1 MMFSPVAVRNQPS
14 LLKAVLQFAVVLSFF
29 SAYLL
34 AIDLIDVPAVFLTV
48 FYKVF
53 SAFRF
58 IWKSISFFYF
68 GIGKASNF
76 GNDLPAPFRLLIGIF
91 SGPFSP
97 FSGYLYA
104 GELFVQVGTRAL
116 KRLTVFSLVFL
127 TLLAPEF
134 THFLTVATNL
144 ASFGIA
150 ISFVFSVVLQ
160 YGREHS
166 IMLVKVIARS
176 LFRGLNPD
184 HFRFVLE
191 AMDLTIDHLK
201 MIHRFVYRKD
211 DVVYV
216 LIDGLPRRFTRASLH
231 ARVDL
236 VAAISHRLARN
247 TWTDLFVRVLRFV
260 MFAFVMTGLGVL
272 GLLVSVGVFLGHSVV
287 KAVAATFIALGVAVV
302 SPDHLIDFI
311 VDGPLYL
318 LHLAVAFLPFG
329 LPDVRNAIA
338 IAAAFLDD
346 KRRKRLPHESGR
358 SKEFRAFRRKTLA
371 SLRLSIV
378 RFVSTLDSYRLPEG
392 IRAEYQAPS
401 VSTISASFDAMA
413 EAGWPV
419 DPNFRVTA
427 PIAAQSFGSKLWNSW
442 QFASSNFV
450 VPLRRL
456 MAATVFEMS
465 DFGFADPGYIHTA
478 TYTSEMAEMNS
489 ISRYFIIPPDVTLP
503 ENLDEDLWH
512 LVKSQFAYSVL
523 TDPVQIIRSWVKKY
537 NLGIGYTKSTKNGF
551 VRQMKRS
558 QAIASVGGLR
568 AFTDLWNRTLK
579 FAGTLTSLAP
589 VFTKFETLKPAK
601 ALAGLV
607 RTVVGSALPHHVFTT
622 LWNHAPNHNFK
633 PWETPMKVGMSLNGT
648 EFGKLWAT
656 LGKRKN
662 VFAGD
667 MKDFDSTVPPEIVRL
682 CASIR
687 KRGYEWHSNYVEI
700 ANMIDVAY
708 EQLITQPLAIRSTG
722 GIFASARGF
731 TTGHS
736 STSADNSL
744 ALVACYL
751 YAWRK
756 ATGRTAREFVQ
767 HNTLANFGDDHLLA
781 YDDYPGWNPK
791 VMAHWIAELGITLKN
806 EHPECPLTGLEG
818 KSFLAKYPIF
828 SSSERSRVIR
838 AGVLQP
844 PAVLTAHSRTRLIGK
859 IKGQTLQKDR
869 LVRYQRLI
877 SYMKLSAHQEDIYKA
892 LVKAATRLHDRH
904 GDRWRAEKRF
914 VPNIP
919 SYDTVLYDWYKTTDS
934 IDEPDTPLLEPDF
947 DEVFVYIGPSFWDTF
962 NYILSF
968 APEIASPRFANSS
981 WVRYVHKLGAKQ
993 FAWPTHLLKMM
1004 NPDASSLRGLT
1015 RVVDRCAY
1023 EFLTPEALDLE
1034 PRRFSKL
1041 DLLVRHWVF
1050 VAIRIVFI
1058 GKYRAPGVWRL
1069 IETFDRS
1076 LAELYFA
1083 YSGVVLSGAVTLDF
1097 HFTSNLLVFILG
1109 SLPPL
1114 FPDFEIGPPTPE
1126 FFGVGHL
1133 IASSI
1138 QRFWDL
1144 LQPSARVNFDL
1155 ARVAICA
1162 HRHGSL
1168 FVKAPTGVGKSTRLI
1183 GKIAEWTGRPV
1194 VVLEPRHVLV
1204 TGLVP
1209 YVSDLLAPTIVG
1221 GSTTGMSVPKGATI
1235 IYGTPQSLLMQPKY
1249 LNRAYVWVVDEAH
1262 IDEPM
1267 YLMAQRVLER
1277 LDIPMIKLSATP
1289 PASVDTIV
1297 ELEVATS
1304 YSVERV
1310 DLRLTTMNA
1319 YRTWIIDRTSS
1330 HVTGLRWLI
1339 FVPTL
1344 AMADELAPRLPGKV
1358 AFLNSKEAHVPD
1370 DAVFILSTRVADAG
1384 LTLPDVN
1391 VVITSDVDVTVTTDR
1406 KGDGDQFATVTRSIF
1421 HRVSDSTLL
1430 QRVGRTGRTSHGT
1443 AYVMHLERLTA
1454 HREIDDYNPTAYDH
1468 LLQTVE
1474 AVERFPEMVADLD
1487 PAARRLYEAMADD
1500 PKVTIARNEIST
1512 LIGARATYDDVLVKE
1527 FGPGIA
1533 LTDRPLR
1540 G

>member
-1 MMFSPVAVRNQPS
+1 MFSPVAVRNQPS
-14 LLKAVLQFAVVLSFF
+14 LFKAVLQFAVVLSFF
-29 SAYLL
+29 SLYLL
-34 AIDLIDVPAVFLTV
+34 AIDLVDVPSVLLTV
-48 FYKVF
+48 LYQFF
-53 SAFRF
+53 SVLRF
-58 IWKSISFFYF
+58 IWRLISYFYL
-68 GIGKASNF
+68 GYGKFSNI
-76 GNDLPAPFRLLIGIF
+76 GNDLNPGLRFVVGVL
-91 SGPFSP
+91 SGPYSP

-104 GELFVQVGTRAL
+104 SEQFVLVTTRVL
-116 KRLTVFSLVFL
+116 RRFVVFVLAFL
-127 TLLAPEF
+127 TLMAPEF
-134 THFLTVATNL
+134 THFLTVTTNL
-144 ASFGIA
+144 GSFLLVG
-150 ISFVFSVVLQ
+150 SFLFTLLLQ
-160 YGREHS
+160 YGR
-166 IMLVKVIARS
+166 
-176 LFRGLNPD
+176 D
-184 HFRFVLE
+184 HFLAIIRVVCSAFFFGVQPDTFRVSLE
-191 AMDLTIDHLK
+191 AMELSTDHLRA
-201 MIHRFVYRKD
+201 IHTFLYRGD
-211 DVVYV
+211 DVVYAV
-216 LIDGLPRRFTRASLH
+216 VDGLPRRFSRSPLVG
-231 ARVDL
+231 RVDL
-236 VAAISHRLARN
+236 IAAISHRLARN
-247 TWTDLFVRVLRFV
+247 TWTDLMVRCFRFV
-260 MFAFVMTGLGVL
+260 CFAAILTGI
-272 GLLVSVGVFLGHSVV
+272 GLLGILVSIGVFLGHSIV
-287 KAVAATFIALGVAVV
+287 KAVYSTFVALGMAVLL
-302 SPDHLIDFI
+302 PDTMVDLL
-311 VDGPLYL
+311 VDGPAYA
-318 LHLAVAFLPFG
+318 LHLLVAWLPFG
-329 LPDVRNAIA
+329 LPDLRNAIA
-338 IAAAFLDD
+338 IVAATFDE
-346 KRRKRLPHESGR
+346 KRRKRLPHESDR
-358 SKEFRAFRRKTLA
+358 PKEFRAFRRKTLA

-401 VSTISASFDAMA
+401 VATISASFDAMA

-427 PIAAQSFGSKLWNSW
+427 PLAAQSFGSKLWNSW

-478 TYTSEMAEMNS
+478 TYTSELAEMDS
-489 ISRYFIIPPDVTLP
+489 ISRYFIIPPTVNLP

-558 QAIASVGGLR
+558 QAIAAVGGLR

-622 LWNHAPNHNFK
+622 LWNHAPNHNFQIWK
-633 PWETPMKVGMSLNGT
+633 TPMKVGMKLNGT
-648 EFGKLWAT
+648 EFGTLWAT

-667 MKDFDSTVPPEIVRL
+667 MTNFDSTVPPEIVRL

-687 KRGYEWHSNYVEI
+687 KRGFEWHSNYVEI

-828 SSSERSRVIR
+828 STSERARVIR
-838 AGVLQP
+838 AGVLNP
-844 PAVLTAHSRTRLIGK
+844 PAVLTAHSRSRLIGK

-904 GDRWRAEKRF
+904 GDRWRAERHF

-919 SYDTVLYDWYKTTDS
+919 SYDSVLYDWYKTTDS
-934 IDEPDTPLLEPDF
+934 FDEPDSPLLEPDF

-968 APEIASPRFANSS
+968 APEIASPRFANAS
-981 WVRYVHKLGAKQ
+981 WVRYVHKIGAQ
-993 FAWPTHLLKMM
+993 YFAWPVHLLRMM

-1023 EFLTPEALDLE
+1023 EFLTPEVLDLE
-1034 PRRFSKL
+1034 PRRLSKL
-1041 DLLVRHWVF
+1041 DLLIRHWIFIAV
-1050 VAIRIVFI
+1050 RIVFI
-1058 GKYRAPGVWRL
+1058 GKYRAPGIWRM
-1069 IETFDRS
+1069 IETLDRS

-1083 YSGVVLSGAVTLDF
+1083 YSGIVLSGAVTLDF
-1097 HFTSNLLVFILG
+1097 HFTSNLLIFFLG
-1109 SLPPL
+1109 SIPPL
-1114 FPDFEIGPPTPE
+1114 FPDFEIGPPTPD

-1155 ARVAICA
+1155 ARVAVA
-1162 HRHGSL
+1162 SHRQGTL
-1168 FVKAPTGVGKSTRLI
+1168 FIEAPTGVGKSTRLI

-1209 YVSDLLAPTIVG
+1209 YVSDLLAPTVVG
-1221 GSTTGMSVPKGATI
+1221 GSTTGMSPPKGSTI

-1289 PASVDTIV
+1289 PGDVDTV
-1297 ELEVATS
+1297 VKLEVATS
-1304 YSVERV
+1304 YTVERV

-1319 YRTWIIDRTSS
+1319 YRTWVVDRASS
-1330 HVTGLRWLI
+1330 HVSGLRWLI

-1358 AFLNSKEAHVPD
+1358 AFLNSKEASVPD

-1406 KGDGDQFATVTRSIF
+1406 KSDGDQFATVTRSVF
-1421 HRVSDSTLL
+1421 HRVNDATLK
-1430 QRVGRTGRTSHGT
+1430 QRVGRTGRTSHGS

-1454 HREIDDYNPTAYDH
+1454 SREIDDYTPTAYDH

-1474 AVERFPEMVADLD
+1474 AVERFPEMAADLE
-1487 PAARRLYEAMADD
+1487 PSAKRLYESMASD
-1500 PKVTIARNEIST
+1500 PKVTIARNEISV
-1512 LIGARATYDDVLVKE
+1512 LVGARATYDDVLVKE

-1533 LTDRPLR
+1533 LTDRPLHD
-1540 G
+1540 